1 MNIQAFANDYTE
13 FVKNNLIIKKINEY
27 HELYELLPPFFNQ
40 NGDSVSIYIQEDK
53 KEKKYFLT
61 DDCQTINNLEMS
73 GIELTEDKISL
84 IRSIC
89 IKDGVR
95 LVDKEIQVLASEEDL
110 IAKTHSLIQV
120 ILRVDSLIFLEKS
133 E

>member
-95 LVDKEIQVLASEEDL
+95 LVDKEIQILASEEDL

>member
-95 LVDKEIQVLASEEDL
+95 FVDKEIQVLASEEDL